1 MRIGM
6 ILGGHLVAGHHGHRI
21 SGGRAAVLQHPP
33 HARSPFPPPHPQA
46 IFMIPNRPAPR
57 LSNEGR
63 WSKEFVDF
71 VGKCLVKDP
80 AQRASAKQLLEV
92 RVGGGAEV

>member
-1 MRIGM
+1 
-6 ILGGHLVAGHHGHRI
+6 
-21 SGGRAAVLQHPP
+21 
-33 HARSPFPPPHPQA
+33 
-46 IFMIPNRPAPR
+46 MIPNRPAPR

-71 VGKCLVKDP
+71 VGKGLVKDP

-92 RVGGGAEV
+92 RAGGEAEA